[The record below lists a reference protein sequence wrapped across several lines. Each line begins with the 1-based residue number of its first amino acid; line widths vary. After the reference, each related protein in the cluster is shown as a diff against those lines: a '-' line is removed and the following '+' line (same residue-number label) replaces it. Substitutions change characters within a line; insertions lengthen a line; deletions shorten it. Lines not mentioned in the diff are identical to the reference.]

1 MFHNYN
7 NEPNYGFTS
16 VSSVFTPYAPPEP
29 EVYDEAPENSIAAV
43 APPSPDARRR
53 RRTLPGVK
61 LLKKLHKAREQ
72 QQSRPLDLSK
82 VERAI
87 NGILSDLT
95 L

>member
-7 NEPNYGFTS
+7 NEANYGFTS
-16 VSSVFTPYAPPEP
+16 VSSVFRPYAPPEP
-29 EVYDEAPENSIAAV
+29 EIYDEAPENSITAS
-43 APPSPDARRR
+43 PPSPVQRR

-82 VERAI
+82 VEHAI
-87 NGILSDLT
+87 NGILADLT